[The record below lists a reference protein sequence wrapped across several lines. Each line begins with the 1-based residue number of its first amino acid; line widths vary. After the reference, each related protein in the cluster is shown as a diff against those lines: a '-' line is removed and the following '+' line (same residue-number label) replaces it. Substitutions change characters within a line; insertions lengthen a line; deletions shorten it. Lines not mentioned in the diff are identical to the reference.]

1 LLERLKQIFPASWA
15 ENYLHFEFGD
25 PKIKLY
31 GIMGKSILKF
41 NSSMIKIFVN
51 KRPVKDK
58 IIQKAIMQAYS
69 RWIEP

>member
-1 LLERLKQIFPASWA
+1 
-15 ENYLHFEFGD
+15 
-25 PKIKLY
+25 
-31 GIMGKSILKF
+31 MGKSILKF